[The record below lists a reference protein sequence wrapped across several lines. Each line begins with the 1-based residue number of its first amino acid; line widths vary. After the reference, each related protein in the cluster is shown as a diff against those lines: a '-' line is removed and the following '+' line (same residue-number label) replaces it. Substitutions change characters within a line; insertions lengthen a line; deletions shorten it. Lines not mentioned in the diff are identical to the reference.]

1 MVKDK
6 SKRNGAPTN
15 GALLKAA
22 SKDLEEGRAGAV
34 EGALADIVAKDDAP
48 AEALRLMGLAI
59 LRLGRPEEAAGWLDR
74 AIEKDPSN
82 ASCRIARA
90 IIHMAWGAPAAAE
103 AECRAVLE
111 LEPGR
116 PDAQAVLAG
125 TLEAQD
131 RLEDAEQ
138 AWRDCIA
145 TSGTEFRTYLALGDV
160 LRRQGKLQPAV
171 QIYNE
176 TVRHW
181 RDEPEAW
188 TALGSA
194 QLAAGDLKGADSAC
208 RFAIHLAPGFGPG
221 HIAMGNVLVSKGD
234 LDGAIASRT
243 SSSRAGRRSMPM
255 TWSWSFST
263 TRRCRMWRSS
273 LSRARPGAKHP
284 SAWRYFPS
292 RRTTAMT

>member
-15 GALLKAA
+15 GAFLKAA

-48 AEALRLMGLAI
+48 AEALRL
-59 LRLGRPEEAAGWLDR
+59 GRPEEAAGLLGR
-74 AIEKDPSN
+74 AIEKYPSN

-90 IIHMAWGAPAAAE
+90 IVHMAWGDPAAAE

-125 TLEAQD
+125 TLEAQG

-138 AWRDCIA
+138 SWRDCIA
-145 TSGTEFRTYLALGDV
+145 MSGTEFRTYLALGDV

-176 TVRHW
+176 TVRDW

-188 TALGSA
+188 TALCSA

-208 RFAIHLAPGFGPG
+208 SFAIHLAPGFGPG
-221 HIAMGNVLVSKGD
+221 HVAMGNVLVSKGD
-234 LDGAIASRT
+234 LDGAIASYNQAIEIDPDDILAGLDLARIRGGLHRHR
-243 SSSRAGRRSMPM
+243 SGRR
-255 TWSWSFST
+255 
-263 TRRCRMWRSS
+263 
-273 LSRARPGAKHP
+273 LHRALVEHGAVGRLGTHDY
-284 SAWRYFPS
+284 R
-292 RRTTAMT
+292 